1 MHRDALEK
9 HVSSESSERRRRNV
23 LPEERELNEE
33 LRRFR
38 EASGL
43 SLQALAHGTG
53 YSKASW
59 HRVFS
64 QGAFP
69 PREAVEGLC
78 ARRKLD
84 ASRLL
89 TLWDR
94 AREARVQ
101 RAAGT
106 LEPDVSEEALPAGQG
121 EEEHP
126 LSEAGQEVSDPA
138 PRGTA
143 AGDMA
148 AGSDAA
154 VAEPPPQHAAP
165 TSGSVSP
172 VERISADRAA
182 YTASRYGGGRFL
194 VLLTACLIL
203 FSTGGWYLLHE
214 TAVSPPAE
222 RAAPPHTKSP
232 RSALPPTRPQETPTS
247 SASRTAT
254 APAREQPSGEH
265 PARTAPPTST
275 TKSTPA
281 TGEPGA
287 QQGCSGKGS
296 ISNIDAG
303 YGRLTGAGNMKT
315 GPYSVCS
322 NVRAVTPG
330 TVAYYWCSVTNSHG
344 HSWTYTRIKEQQWQ
358 GWLSGDTLDDGGS
371 TKPCPTTTR
380 SGTS

>member
-1 MHRDALEK
+1 MHSDALEK

-23 LPEERELNEE
+23 LPEERELYEE

-38 EASGL
+38 ESSGL

-84 ASRLL
+84 ASHLL

-94 AREARVQ
+94 ARQARSQ
-101 RAAGT
+101 REAGT
-106 LEPDVSEEALPAGQG
+106 LEPDVSEEALPVAQD

-126 LSEAGQEVSDPA
+126 PAEAGQEVSDPA
-138 PRGTA
+138 LRGPV

-148 AGSDAA
+148 AGSGAADAD
-154 VAEPPPQHAAP
+154 VPPQQAAP
-165 TSGSVSP
+165 ASGPVSP
-172 VERISADRAA
+172 VERISAGRAPH
-182 YTASRYGGGRFL
+182 TASRYGGGRFL
-194 VLLTACLIL
+194 ALLTASLIL
-203 FSTGGWYLLHE
+203 LSAGGWYLLHE
-214 TAVSPPAE
+214 RADSSPAE
-222 RAAPPHTKSP
+222 RAAPPHAKSS
-232 RSALPPTRPQETPTS
+232 RSSPPPTKPATPTS
-247 SASRTAT
+247 PASHTAS
-254 APAREQPSGEH
+254 APAREQPSSEH
-265 PARTAPPTST
+265 PARTGSPTST
-275 TKSTPA
+275 TKSTPTTA
-281 TGEPGA
+281 EPGA
-287 QQGCSGKGS
+287 QPGCSGNGS
-296 ISNIDAG
+296 ISNMDAG

-315 GPYSVCS
+315 GPYTLCS

-344 HSWTYTRIKEQQWQ
+344 HSWTYARIKEQQWQ
-358 GWLSGDTLDDGGS
+358 GWLSGDNLDDGGS
-371 TKPCPTTTR
+371 TQPCPKTTR
-380 SGTS
+380 SSTN